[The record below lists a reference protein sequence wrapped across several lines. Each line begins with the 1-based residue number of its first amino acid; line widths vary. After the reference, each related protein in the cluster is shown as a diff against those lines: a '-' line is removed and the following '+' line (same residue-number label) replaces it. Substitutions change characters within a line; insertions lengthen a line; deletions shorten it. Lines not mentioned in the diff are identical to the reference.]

1 MVLSY
6 ESRVKIIA
14 LTEEGHSVRQVAQ
27 RLDLSKS
34 AVHRTV
40 KRYRESGE
48 YSRRPGSGRK
58 RATSRADDRFVKMTS
73 LRNRFL
79 TAVDV
84 RDRLQNVRGVV
95 VSTETVRRRLKQAGL
110 ASRRPVKSPQ
120 LTREHRVRR
129 LAFAERHLNWTVEQW
144 GSVLFTDECRIGLY
158 SSDDRIRVWRRPLER
173 FTQCTT
179 LESAPFHRQSLMVW
193 GGINSEA
200 RTELIFIENGRLN
213 AARYIEEVLQEA
225 VVPFAPFIGE
235 HFLLMHDNARPH
247 AAGIVTQYLEE
258 VGIAAM
264 EWPARSADMNPI
276 EHLWDQIKRR
286 VRGRHNPPST
296 LEQLRT
302 ALIEEW
308 DTFPQDKIRDLIG
321 SMPRRVRALKNA
333 RGGNT
338 SY

>member
-1 MVLSY
+1 MVVSY
-6 ESRVKIIA
+6 EMKVKIIA
-14 LTEEGHSVRQVAQ
+14 LTEAGYSVRHIAQ
-27 RLDLSKS
+27 SLTVSKS
-34 AVHRTV
+34 AVHRTIT
-40 KRYRESGE
+40 RYRESGE
-48 YSRRPGSGRK
+48 YNRRPGSGRK
-58 RATSRADDRFVKMTS
+58 RATTRADDRFVKMTV
-73 LRNRFL
+73 LRNRFV

-84 RDRLQNVRGVV
+84 RDRLQNVRGVDV
-95 VSTETVRRRLKQAGL
+95 CAETVRRRLKQVGL
-110 ASRRPVKSPQ
+110 RAKRPVKSPQ
-120 LTREHRVRR
+120 LTREHRVKR
-129 LAFAERHLNWTVEQW
+129 LHFADRYLSWTLDQW

-158 SSDDRIRVWRRPLER
+158 SADGRIRVWRRPLER
-173 FTQCTT
+173 FAQCTT
-179 LESAPFHRQSLMVW
+179 LESASFYQQSVMVW

-235 HFLLMHDNARPH
+235 NFLLMHDNARPH

-276 EHLWDQIKRR
+276 EHLWDAIKRR
-286 VRGRHNPPST
+286 IRGRSNPPTT
-296 LEQLRT
+296 LQQLRIAVT
-302 ALIEEW
+302 EEW
-308 DTFPQDKIRDLIG
+308 DTFPQDKIRNLIN

-333 RGGNT
+333 RGSNT